1 MTIRPIIALT
11 LAILSCR
18 AEIVFNT
25 NITELLFSNYFVS
38 EKSNMKITNLR
49 LIDDNS
55 EKSLKFLI

>member
-1 MTIRPIIALT
+1 MTIRPLIALT

-55 EKSLKFLI
+55 